1 MASVPHSLASI
12 SEDFT
17 ILCDEYTK
25 CFALMWAYAA
35 DGMLDSKNN

>member
-1 MASVPHSLASI
+1 MASVPHAPASI
-12 SEDFT
+12 SEEFV

-25 CFALMWAYAA
+25 CFALMWADAA